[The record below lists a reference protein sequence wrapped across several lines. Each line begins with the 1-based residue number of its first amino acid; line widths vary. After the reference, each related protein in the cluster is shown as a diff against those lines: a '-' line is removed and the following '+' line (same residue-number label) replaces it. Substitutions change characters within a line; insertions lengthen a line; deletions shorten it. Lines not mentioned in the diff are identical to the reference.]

1 MDALMSW
8 AKENY
13 DLISLFVGILGV
25 VVAFIS
31 LYYEIKRKKEKKTI
45 LKQEIKKKE
54 AQLHAMEMS
63 MKAGF
68 NVQEYGS
75 LNMQVNSLR
84 AEIEQL
90 KKQL

>member
-68 NVQEYGS
+68 NVHEYGS
-75 LNMQVNSLR
+75 LNMQVSSLR